1 VRNVAWV
8 DAVQRA
14 DEPVDEHDAA
24 SDPPLAD
31 PAARALI
38 PAAETA
44 DKGAGDAWSSAPGE
58 RTWRHELPRWLATL
72 DSGRTRHEY
81 EKAVG
86 YFFATPRVP
95 QELSALTLDLLLA
108 YRGSLALRADQR
120 ARRASQGSP
129 VPDGAPPLPPEDNPN
144 LLSGHTSAW
153 ETADDPRATRAAS
166 VTSPLAPA
174 TVNVRLTA
182 LRQFLAHCS
191 LWERVPQLPPER
203 MRAALRRLKVERR
216 RPYQV
221 LEEQEWA
228 DFLRAAAGRPDL
240 WSAPA
245 DEAAEERVPVPVA
258 TSAVDDTAVATDV
271 GSPRSP
277 RAGPWGTTRAARAR
291 RRGEEGERHDR
302 EAPAA
307 AAPTTSPEP
316 AVDERGRG
324 EPAALER
331 SRAGLTGRHTAQRD
345 HALLSLALATG
356 LRAIELCS
364 LDVDNLTREWHQ
376 GRAEWW
382 LVLRDA
388 QTKGQRG
395 GRTLPLALDLVQA
408 LLEYIESTGRS
419 WEHAADH
426 ATPLFLSLRATRDS
440 ATRDS
445 ATRKDDAPSMRA
457 HRLTPEQVRR
467 IVDRVETQWLA
478 SRGAAVSL
486 QHDGDGDARAI
497 SPHALRHSTAI
508 ALLAGNERAGR
519 PPASVEHVRG
529 WLGHFDIRTT
539 QGYLAHLDARRHR
552 RPFTLAPASGSAPA
566 GVDEEGQADQLPPS
580 DQ

>member
-1 VRNVAWV
+1 MQREVEPNDED
-8 DAVQRA
+8 DAVDDA
-14 DEPVDEHDAA
+14 VDDES
-24 SDPPLAD
+24 SDLLTAH
-31 PAARALI
+31 ALV
-38 PAAETA
+38 PAAEAA
-44 DKGAGDAWSSAPGE
+44 DDGAEDAWSASPGA
-58 RTWRHELPRWLATL
+58 RTWQHELPRWLATL

-86 YFFATPRVP
+86 YFFATPGVP
-95 QELSALTLDLLLA
+95 RELGAISLDLLLA

-120 ARRASQGSP
+120 ARRAGHAGSAP
-129 VPDGAPPLPPEDNPN
+129 TDGRPLPPEERPD
-144 LLSGHTSAW
+144 LLEGSTGAW
-153 ETADDPRATRAAS
+153 EAAGEPGAARGAALN
-166 VTSPLAPA
+166 SPLAPA

-228 DFLRAAAGRPDL
+228 DFLRAAAGKEGGR
-240 WSAPA
+240 SAPRV
-245 DEAAEERVPVPVA
+245 DAAEVQAPA
-258 TSAVDDTAVATDV
+258 SAREDEDAAAHAD
-271 GSPRSP
+271 SRRSP
-277 RAGPWGTTRAARAR
+277 NHHSGPWGTTRAARSR
-291 RRGEEGERHDR
+291 ERGENAETYLRDGGSGPPP
-302 EAPAA
+302 APA
-307 AAPTTSPEP
+307 PEP
-316 AVDERGRG
+316 TLAKAEIKQTPVSG
-324 EPAALER
+324 R

-364 LDVDNLTREWHQ
+364 LDVENLTREWHQ

-382 LVLRDA
+382 LALRDA

-395 GRTLPLALDLVQA
+395 GRTLPLVPDLVRTLFA
-408 LLEYIESTGRS
+408 YLESTGRS
-419 WEHAADH
+419 WERAADR
-426 ATPLFLSLRATRDS
+426 ATPLFLSSRATRSGEKRQDA
-440 ATRDS
+440 ATAWQAR
-445 ATRKDDAPSMRA
+445 
-457 HRLTPEQVRR
+457 RLAPEQVRR

-478 SRGAAVSL
+478 TRGAAVSVH
-486 QHDGDGDARAI
+486 HDGNADARAI

-508 ALLAGNERAGR
+508 ALLEGNERAGR

-552 RPFTLAPASGSAPA
+552 RPFMLAPECSVVPA
-566 GVDEEGQADQLPPS
+566 TAVDEPPT
-580 DQ
+580 DELDPRDR